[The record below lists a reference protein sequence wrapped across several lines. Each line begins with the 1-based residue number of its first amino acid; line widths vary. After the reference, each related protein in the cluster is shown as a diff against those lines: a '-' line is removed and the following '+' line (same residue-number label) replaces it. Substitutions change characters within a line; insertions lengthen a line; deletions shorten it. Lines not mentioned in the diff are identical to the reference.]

1 RKFDFLAQKS
11 KIWQDKMLE
20 KLKDN
25 PIDHLQFDDL
35 ITTHHTKLKP
45 LSVTVAVH
53 PRSRLILH
61 CEVSQIPAFGHLAK
75 LSRKKYGKRIS
86 KHKEGLKNLFEKITP
101 CIEKK
106 ALVESDMH

>member
-1 RKFDFLAQKS
+1 
-11 KIWQDKMLE
+11 
-20 KLKDN
+20 
-25 PIDHLQFDDL
+25 
-35 ITTHHTKLKP
+35 
-45 LSVTVAVH
+45 
-53 PRSRLILH
+53 

-106 ALVESDMH
+106 ALVESDMHKFYPGFVRHYLPKSTHQTYQDGSGCVVVQGELKKLYWDPLFALNHTCAMRS